1 MVETTIENKLQSDAQ
16 KELLYELISKACGP
30 RSLSEF
36 AKSCGIS
43 PAHVCRIKNGM
54 RPTKKMIM
62 RMLSDA
68 YVKEIGMTCEEFYK
82 AAGIDDK
89 AEIESAQR
97 FEKVVSKQNDTKAL
111 GTIAKKLMES
121 QYRYQLLPVG
131 DNVDV
136 DFAFMVVNGRKKTK
150 WNFVLNQEDLIS
162 VDNRSVNAVFH
173 NLGRLLSF
181 PSSRDEQY
189 TMVFQNE
196 DAYDQLIKL
205 VNPEQV
211 LAKVSVVLLDSE
223 QMRIEKEAFF
233 GPDRIEVSLSE

>member
-1 MVETTIENKLQSDAQ
+1 METTIENKLQSGVQ
-16 KELLYELISKACGP
+16 KELLYELITKACGP

-68 YVKEIGMTCEEFYK
+68 YVKEIGMTYEEFYK

-89 AEIESAQR
+89 SEIESAQR

-111 GTIAKKLMES
+111 GAIAKKLMES

-131 DNVDV
+131 DNMDV

-150 WNFVLNQEDLIS
+150 WNFVLNQEALFS
-162 VDNRSVNAVFH
+162 VDNKSVNAVFY

-181 PSSRDEQY
+181 PPLRHEQY
-189 TMVFQNE
+189 TMVFQDE
-196 DAYDQLIKL
+196 EAYDKLIKL

-223 QMRIEKEAFF
+223 QMSIEKEAFF
-233 GPDRIEVSLSE
+233 GPDRIEISLSE